1 MKNFKSYVVRSHTFS
16 SDHHTH
22 YCHHN
27 SPLVTLVHYCNI
39 HATFTSAE
47 VTRPARILSSS
58 STTISS
64 SKWHGDFFK
73 IIFVV
78 SSHTIRRPQYPLL
91 PPQFPSRHTSTLL
104 SHPRYFY
111 VLRGHQ
117 STANIKQQHI
127 TFNFV
132 LQIFCKLD

>member
-1 MKNFKSYVVRSHTFS
+1 MKNFKSYIVRSHTFS
-16 SDHHTH
+16 SDHRTH

-27 SPLVTLVHYCNI
+27 SPLITLVHYCNI

-91 PPQFPSRHTSTLL
+91 PPQLPSRHTSTLL

-111 VLRGHQ
+111 VRRGHQ
-117 STANIKQQHI
+117 STANLKQQ
-127 TFNFV
+127 
-132 LQIFCKLD
+132 QPSIFFIKV

>member
-16 SDHHTH
+16 SDHRTH

-27 SPLVTLVHYCNI
+27 SPLVTLVHYCHI
-39 HATFTSAE
+39 HSTFTSAE
-47 VTRPARILSSS
+47 VTRPPRILSS
-58 STTISS
+58 
-64 SKWHGDFFK
+64 KRHGDFFLN
-73 IIFVV
+73 IFVV

-91 PPQFPSRHTSTLL
+91 ALQFPSRHTSTLL
-104 SHPRYFY
+104 QHPRYFY
-111 VLRGHQ
+111 VLRGYQ

>member
-91 PPQFPSRHTSTLL
+91 ALQFPSRHTSTLL
-104 SHPRYFY
+104 QHPRYFY
-111 VLRGHQ
+111 VLRGYQ